1 MSKNSIYAKKC
12 TISPSRRVTRCWV
25 VSLRLVDVLCVPDI
39 YQPSTSILTA
49 GCSQHQLSLPHLR
62 YYSALFQSK
71 SPLPSSSSSMPNPT
85 TWRLSALKG
94 SMY

>member
-49 GCSQHQLSLPHLR
+49 
-62 YYSALFQSK
+62 
-71 SPLPSSSSSMPNPT
+71 
-85 TWRLSALKG
+85 
-94 SMY
+94 